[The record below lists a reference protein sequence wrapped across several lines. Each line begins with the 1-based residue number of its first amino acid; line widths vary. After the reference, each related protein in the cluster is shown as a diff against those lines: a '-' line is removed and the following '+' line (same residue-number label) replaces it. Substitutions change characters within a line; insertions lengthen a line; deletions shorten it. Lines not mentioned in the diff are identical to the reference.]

1 MLPTPRLGCN
11 RSALVDEAMLVA
23 MMSAVRRSRRP
34 YRPALGHRV
43 IAGGLALLTLVLGL
57 LAVTP
62 GLHAWL
68 HGHAHGTG
76 SGVAACGHAHDAD
89 DRAGRARGSIGDDLG
104 TGGYVSHGPMGVHAH
119 DAEHSSHPEHDPL
132 AESDAGCVVQ
142 LFAQGVDSGLAP
154 LVSMTAPECVV
165 AEAPC
170 APEALALATPRYLRQ
185 PERGPPTA

>member
-1 MLPTPRLGCN
+1 
-11 RSALVDEAMLVA
+11 MLVA
-23 MMSAVRRSRRP
+23 MVTAVRRSRRP

-62 GLHAWL
+62 ELHAWL
-68 HGHAHGTG
+68 HGHAHGPST
-76 SGVAACGHAHDAD
+76 GVAACGHAHAAD
-89 DRAGRARGSIGDDLG
+89 DRDHAHRAGHA
-104 TGGYVSHGPMGVHAH
+104 HGPMVGHAH
-119 DAEHSSHPEHDPL
+119 DAEHSSHPQRDPL

-142 LFAQGVDSGLAP
+142 LFAQGVDTGLAP
-154 LVSMTAPECVV
+154 LVSVRAPECVV

-170 APEALALATPRYLRQ
+170 APEALALAPTRYLRQ

>member
-1 MLPTPRLGCN
+1 
-11 RSALVDEAMLVA
+11 MLVG
-23 MMSAVRRSRRP
+23 MVTAVRQSRRP

-62 GLHAWL
+62 ELHAWL

-76 SGVAACGHAHDAD
+76 TGVAACGHAHDAD
-89 DRAGRARGSIGDDLG
+89 DRNDAHGVDHALGAGAHSA
-104 TGGYVSHGPMGVHAH
+104 HGPMGGHAH
-119 DAEHSSHPEHDPL
+119 DAEHSSHPERDPL

-142 LFAQGVDSGLAP
+142 LFAQGVDSGVAP
-154 LVSMTAPECVV
+154 LVGVSAPECVV
-165 AEAPC
+165 VETPR
-170 APEALALATPRYLRQ
+170 APEALALAPTRYLRQ

>member
-1 MLPTPRLGCN
+1 MT
-11 RSALVDEAMLVA
+11 VA
-23 MMSAVRRSRRP
+23 MVTAVRRSRRP

-62 GLHAWL
+62 ELHAWL
-68 HGHAHGTG
+68 HGHAHGP
-76 SGVAACGHAHDAD
+76 SAGVAACGHAHGAD
-89 DRAGRARGSIGDDLG
+89 DRDEAHRAGHAHGVGHVLG
-104 TGGYVSHGPMGVHAH
+104 AGAHSAHGPMGGHAH
-119 DAEHSSHPEHDPL
+119 DAEHSSHSERDPL

-154 LVSMTAPECVV
+154 LVSVRAPECVV
-165 AEAPC
+165 AEAPR
-170 APEALALATPRYLRQ
+170 APEALALAPTRYLRQ

>member
-1 MLPTPRLGCN
+1 
-11 RSALVDEAMLVA
+11 MLVA
-23 MMSAVRRSRRP
+23 MVTAMRQSRRP
-34 YRPALGHRV
+34 CRPALGHRV

-62 GLHAWL
+62 ELHAWL

-76 SGVAACGHAHDAD
+76 TGVAACGHAHGVGHVLG
-89 DRAGRARGSIGDDLG
+89 AGAHSA
-104 TGGYVSHGPMGVHAH
+104 HGPMGGHAH
-119 DAEHSSHPEHDPL
+119 DAEHSSHPERDPL

-154 LVSMTAPECVV
+154 LVSVRAPECVV
-165 AEAPC
+165 AETPR
-170 APEALALATPRYLRQ
+170 APEALALAPTRYLRR

>member
-1 MLPTPRLGCN
+1 
-11 RSALVDEAMLVA
+11 MLVTMVTA
-23 MMSAVRRSRRP
+23 MRRSRRP
-34 YRPALGHRV
+34 DRPALSHRV

-62 GLHAWL
+62 ELHAWL
-68 HGHAHGTG
+68 HGHAHGPST
-76 SGVAACGHAHDAD
+76 GVAACGHAHAAD
-89 DRAGRARGSIGDDLG
+89 DRD
-104 TGGYVSHGPMGVHAH
+104 HAH
-119 DAEHSSHPEHDPL
+119 DAEHSSHPERDPL

-154 LVSMTAPECVV
+154 LISVRAPECVV

-170 APEALALATPRYLRQ
+170 APEALALAPTRYLRR